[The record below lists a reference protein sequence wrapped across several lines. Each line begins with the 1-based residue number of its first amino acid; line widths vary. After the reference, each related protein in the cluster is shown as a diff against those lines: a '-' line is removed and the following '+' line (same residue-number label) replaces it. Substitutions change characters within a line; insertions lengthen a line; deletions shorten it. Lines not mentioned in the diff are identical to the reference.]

1 MDKQL
6 FHTVLTSSIKLLL
19 LGLGRRGGGFC
30 RENTAKCGGGG
41 GMWTMKGVKAEQT
54 PALFTLQEQK
64 NAKDDRRKRRKNSN
78 GCLIPGE
85 SAHPNVYFKRKRE

>member
-1 MDKQL
+1 
-6 FHTVLTSSIKLLL
+6 
-19 LGLGRRGGGFC
+19 
-30 RENTAKCGGGG
+30 
-41 GMWTMKGVKAEQT
+41 MWTMKGVKAEQT